1 MEASTLQR
9 PCGATKR
16 YDRLLVED
24 ARIVDPS
31 TGWVRR
37 VRTEDEAIGSSTA
50 RIADA
55 ANIASLSGRGYGLSD
70 R

>member
-1 MEASTLQR
+1 MLA
-9 PCGATKR
+9 
-16 YDRLLVED
+16 ED
-24 ARIVDPS
+24 ARIAYLS
-31 TGWVRR
+31 NGWVRL
-37 VRTEDEAIGSSTA
+37 VWAKDEAIGSSTA

>member
-24 ARIVDPS
+24 ARTVDPS

-37 VRTEDEAIGSSTA
+37 VWAKDEAIGSSTPELLTLRTLPVFRA
-50 RIADA
+50 EAT
-55 ANIASLSGRGYGLSD
+55 G
-70 R
+70 

>member
-16 YDRLLVED
+16 YDRLLAED
-24 ARIVDPS
+24 ARIADLS
-31 TGWVRR
+31 NGWVRL
-37 VRTEDEAIGSSTA
+37 VWAKDEAIGSSTA

-55 ANIASLSGRGYGLSD
+55 ANITSLSGRGYGLSD